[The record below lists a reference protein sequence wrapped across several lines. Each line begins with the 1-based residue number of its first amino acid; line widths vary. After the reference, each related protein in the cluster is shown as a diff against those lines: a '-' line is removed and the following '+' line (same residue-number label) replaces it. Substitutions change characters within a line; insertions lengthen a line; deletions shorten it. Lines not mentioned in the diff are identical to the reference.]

1 MKNKKL
7 IVFLIVL
14 LSIISVSLIFFI
26 INLMN
31 GKIRFNRFSFGSSV
45 STELVLD
52 EVYQNDFEKIEIIS
66 EAGDI
71 YVKQADSADVRVVV
85 YGEKE
90 YTKVDVNNNKL
101 YVESN
106 MKKCSGICFNR
117 KISKVEIYLPK
128 DYSNSIKVVNNYGDI
143 DVEKFNNA
151 SIVIEEDCGDIDI
164 DGADEVQVNNNLG
177 DISIGRVNKANIE
190 QSAGDIFI
198 EDVNDVVAE
207 NNLGD
212 IEIKNVNNYLKLLAD
227 CGDIEVD
234 KINLTKDSIIENNL
248 GKVKI
253 GSTNEIKIVAETD
266 LGDVKINENYKK
278 SNITLEIKND
288 CGDII
293 VNN

>member
-7 IVFLIVL
+7 VVFLIVL
-14 LSIISVSLIFFI
+14 LSIISVSLIFFM

-71 YVKQADSADVRVVV
+71 YVKQADSSDVRVVL

-90 YTKVDVNNNKL
+90 YTKVDVSNNKL
-101 YVESN
+101 FVESN

-143 DVEKFNNA
+143 DIEKFNNA

-190 QSAGDIFI
+190 QSAGDVVI
-198 EDVNDVVAE
+198 ENVNDVVVE

-234 KINLTKDSIIENNL
+234 KINLTKDSVIE
-248 GKVKI
+248 KF
-253 GSTNEIKIVAETD
+253 E
-266 LGDVKINENYKK
+266 
-278 SNITLEIKND
+278 
-288 CGDII
+288 
-293 VNN
+293 

>member
-7 IVFLIVL
+7 VVFLIVL
-14 LSIISVSLIFFI
+14 LSIISVLLIFFM

-52 EVYQNDFEKIEIIS
+52 EVYQNDFEKIEVIS

-71 YVKQADSADVRVVV
+71 YVKQADSSDVRVVV
-85 YGEKE
+85 YGDKE
-90 YTKVDVNNNKL
+90 YTKVDVNNKL
-101 YVESN
+101 SVESN

-143 DVEKFNNA
+143 VVEEFINA
-151 SIVIEEDCGDIDI
+151 SIVIEEDCGNIDI
-164 DGADEVQVNNNLG
+164 VGADEVQVNNNLG
-177 DISIGRVNKANIE
+177 DISIGKVNKASIE
-190 QSAGDIFI
+190 QSAGDVVI
-198 EDVNDVVAE
+198 EDVNDVVVE

-212 IEIKNVNNYLKLLAD
+212 IEIKNVSNYLKLLAD

-234 KINLTKDSIIENNL
+234 NINLKKDSIIENNL

-253 GSTNEIKIVAETD
+253 GSTNEIKIIADTD

-288 CGDII
+288 CGDIV